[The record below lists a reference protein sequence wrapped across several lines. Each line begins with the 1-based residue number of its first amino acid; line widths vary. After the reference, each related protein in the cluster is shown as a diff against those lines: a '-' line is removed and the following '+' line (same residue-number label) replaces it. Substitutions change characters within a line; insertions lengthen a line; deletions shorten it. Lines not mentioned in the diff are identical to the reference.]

1 MQTQKK
7 GALLK
12 SALMLGALAFVLS
25 GCADG
30 GRTGKTKNQTSAVA
44 APTATLPTS
53 IQNIAY
59 VTFSLPEQVQWEA
72 NQDPQ
77 LAKSGI
83 AEWIVKGTTAQST
96 PARVMYQKLSPAQS
110 TSQLKGQVTST
121 LPSCADSKVTDL
133 RGTSQYRNYI
143 TFETICSKLGKNKY
157 GLIDYVSIFT
167 DGESNHVVLAEIK
180 TPPSKKAGVLDA
192 KTAQAQKQAET
203 AKVLAELLNKTIQS
217 VRACD
222 ANQRCI

>member
-12 SALMLGALAFVLS
+12 SALMLGALVFLLT

-30 GRTGKTKNQTSAVA
+30 GRTGKKSPTPA
-44 APTATLPTS
+44 AASPAASLPTS
-53 IQNIAY
+53 IQKIAY
-59 VTFSLPEQVQWEA
+59 VTFNMPEQVQWEA
-72 NQDPQ
+72 NKDPKLEQ
-77 LAKSGI
+77 SGI

-96 PARVMYQKLSPAQS
+96 PARIMYQKLSPAQS
-110 TSQLKGQVTST
+110 LNVLKGQVTST

-157 GLIDYVSIFT
+157 GLIDYVSIFS
-167 DGESNHVVLAEIK
+167 DGEANHVVLAEIK

-203 AKVLAELLNKTIQS
+203 AKVLAELLNRTIQS